1 MLNVLKTLIPLQMH
15 QLLFTFVHKINIDCI
30 MSQKLLTL
38 EDICLV
44 YQIVWE
50 RDKNAFICCIN

>member
-1 MLNVLKTLIPLQMH
+1 
-15 QLLFTFVHKINIDCI
+15 

-50 RDKNAFICCIN
+50 KDKNAFICCINKRKFKNIA